1 MHCFRMEEN
10 LSNKLPPELRAFL
23 YSCLDSW
30 EQVELLVMVLA
41 SGRAWT
47 ARTVS
52 GQLRLA
58 ERASRHHLET
68 LTARGLL
75 HAKPGAET
83 EYRYAPRTPDLTR
96 YCEMLRHFHET
107 APTAV
112 LTYMTTGLRRSA
124 RKFSDAFKL
133 RNPE

>member
-1 MHCFRMEEN
+1 MHPFWMEEN
-10 LSNKLPPELRAFL
+10 LSNKLPSELRAFL
-23 YSCLDSW
+23 YSCFDSW
-30 EQVELLVMVLA
+30 EQVELLVGVLQ

-47 ARTVS
+47 ARAVS
-52 GQLRLA
+52 AEFRLA
-58 ERASRHHLET
+58 ETAARHHLET

-75 HAKPGAET
+75 GAKPGEET
-83 EYRYAPRTPDLTR
+83 VYRYVPRTPDLAR
-96 YCEMLRHFHET
+96 YCELLRHFHET

-112 LTYMTTGLRRSA
+112 LTYMGGARRSA